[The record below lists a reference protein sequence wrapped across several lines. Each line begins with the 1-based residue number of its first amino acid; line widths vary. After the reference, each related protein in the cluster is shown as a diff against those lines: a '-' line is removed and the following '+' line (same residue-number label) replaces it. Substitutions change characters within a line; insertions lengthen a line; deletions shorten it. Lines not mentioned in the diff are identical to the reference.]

1 MSVPFSV
8 IVLLA
13 AFLLIAFRQT
23 MRIKLRIWQ
32 IVLAGAIIVLL
43 TGQISLA
50 GAAASINLTVVTF
63 LIFIF
68 VIGEAL
74 TESNYIQYLS
84 YRVFRRA
91 RSVDSLILL
100 LLFAAGFASMFLL
113 NDTLAVIGT
122 PVVML
127 FAIREKINA
136 KMMLLALAFAVTIG
150 SAASPIGNPQ
160 NVLVA
165 SSGVA
170 KNPFIS
176 FFSYLLV
183 PTIINLIIAY
193 AILRIFYKKEFKK
206 KKLIHAKVEIADK
219 NLANLCR
226 ISLILLF
233 LAIAADVVMVY
244 IGKGSG
250 LNLAYIAIIA
260 SFPILLFSKKRI
272 HLAKS
277 IDWTTI
283 IFFLSLFVLVGSVW
297 NSGFLQSWI
306 GSLNLDL
313 ASIPTILLANVIGSQ
328 LISNVPMVLIYL
340 KLLASTHLSVSAE
353 MALAA
358 GSTIAGNLLILGAAS
373 NVIIVQIAEK
383 KYKESL
389 SFFEF
394 AKVGIFLTA
403 ANVFVYWLF
412 LSL

>member
-1 MSVPFSV
+1 M
-8 IVLLA
+8 
-13 AFLLIAFRQT
+13 
-23 MRIKLRIWQ
+23 
-32 IVLAGAIIVLL
+32 LAGAIIVLI
-43 TGQISLA
+43 TGQITPS
-50 GAAASINLTVVTF
+50 GAIASINITVIAF

-84 YRVFRRA
+84 YQIFRRA

-100 LLFAAGFASMFLL
+100 LLFSAGFASMFLL

-127 FAIREKINA
+127 FAIREKINP

-170 KNPFIS
+170 RNPFIS

-193 AILRIFYKKEFKK
+193 AILRLFYKKEFRK
-206 KKLIHAKVEIADK
+206 KKLINAKVEIADK
-219 NLANLCR
+219 ALANLCK
-226 ISLILLF
+226 ISLILLL
-233 LAIAADVVMVY
+233 LAIAVDVIMVY

-260 SFPILLFSKKRI
+260 SLPILLFSRKRI
-272 HLAKS
+272 HLVRS

-283 IFFLSLFVLVGSVW
+283 IFFLALFVLVGSVW

-313 ASIPTILLANVIGSQ
+313 AFIPTILLTNVIGSQ

-340 KLLASTHLSVSAE
+340 KLLAFNHLSVSAE

-358 GSTIAGNLLILGAAS
+358 GSTIAGNLFILGAAS
-373 NVIIVQIAEK
+373 NVIIVQTAEK
-383 KYKESL
+383 RYKESL
-389 SFFEF
+389 SFFDF